1 MYTIS
6 RAADAF
12 HVVAP
17 TIHAETA
24 VPMTPLLPSP
34 SVGMTRA
41 ELDTPAMLLDLDR
54 FEANAGRLSSA
65 IAAGGKNWRPH
76 SKGHKSPW
84 IARRQ
89 MDFGAI
95 GVTCAKVSE
104 AEVMVDGGL
113 PSILIANELVTR
125 RKVERAARLLDR
137 AEVMICADDPFHVRL
152 ASEVATDLGS
162 EIPMVVDVN
171 VGMERT
177 GVAPGRPALELA
189 RAINRAPGLRLAGI
203 MGYEGHVLT
212 AWPNEE
218 KLAGTVA
225 AIAGLI
231 ESRRLIEDDG
241 MAVGIVSGGGS
252 GNYMFASPLPGL
264 TELQAGGGCFMDPF
278 YGKLCH
284 LEELGFEYALT
295 ILTTVTSRP
304 TPERVITDA
313 GFKTLSAREEGQP
326 IMVGRPD
333 VEFVYLSAEHGVWRR
348 EPDSAEIRI
357 GDRLEVIPDY
367 HDTTTFRHDAFVG
380 MRGDVVE
387 AVIPLLAR
395 GKLV

>member
-1 MYTIS
+1 
-6 RAADAF
+6 
-12 HVVAP
+12 
-17 TIHAETA
+17 
-24 VPMTPLLPSP
+24 VPSSSPPSASP
-34 SVGMTRA
+34 AVGMTKA
-41 ELDTPAMLLDLDR
+41 ELDTPVMLLDLDR
-54 FEANAGRLSSA
+54 FEANARRLSSA

-84 IARRQ
+84 IAQRQ
-89 MDFGAI
+89 MELGAI

-104 AEVMVDGGL
+104 AEVMVAGGV
-113 PSILIANELVTR
+113 PSILIANELVTG

-137 AEVMICADDPFHVRL
+137 AEVMICADDPFHVQL
-152 ASEVATDLGS
+152 ASAVATDLDV
-162 EIPMVVDVN
+162 EIPMVVDIN
-171 VGMERT
+171 IGMHRT
-177 GVAPGRPALELA
+177 GVAPGRPALEIA
-189 RAINRAPGLRLAGI
+189 RAIDRAPGLRLAGI

-231 ESRRLIEDDG
+231 ESRRLIEADG

-252 GNYMFASPLPGL
+252 GNYMFAASLDGL
-264 TELQAGGGCFMDPF
+264 TELQAGGACLMDPF

-313 GFKTLSAREEGQP
+313 GFKSLSAREEGQP
-326 IMVGRPD
+326 ILLDRPG
-333 VEFVYLSAEHGVWRR
+333 VELDYLSAEHGVWRR
-348 EPDSAEIRI
+348 EPDAAEIGI
-357 GDRLEVIPDY
+357 GDRLEIIPDY

-380 MRGDVVE
+380 LRGDLVD